1 MASGMLSE
9 MPLDDT
15 NEVQPSDSAIAIAH
29 CMKQITSVVG
39 QICYRSL
46 VPSFCCRGSKPLL
59 FATNA
64 FPKCFLRTLGLVRG
78 LDLL

>member
-9 MPLDDT
+9 MPPLDDT

-46 VPSFCCRGSKPLL
+46 AP
-59 FATNA
+59 
-64 FPKCFLRTLGLVRG
+64 
-78 LDLL
+78 